1 MITLAPLL
9 WRCWSYQMHILFCH
23 DTYYCKK
30 RDGTVLSYASFPYS
44 LWERRFLP
52 YFESITVIGRKKKLR
67 ADETG
72 VLEISSGRNV
82 DHILLPNIHSP
93 IKRLTKYRNMYKRIK
108 EQVERADAVI
118 IRGPVEFGMMA
129 AKAARKLGKPYAID
143 MCGCA
148 YNKEYS
154 KNNILS
160 KLYAPIKFRRAQ
172 YMVKHASAVIYVTEN
187 FLQERY
193 PTQGIS
199 AYASNVEIATPPE
212 YVLNSRIERIKSNV
226 GKFNIGLIG
235 NFGSGLKGLDLAL
248 GALGIVNKYR
258 DENPDKNLPDFCFKI
273 LGQGFAAQWQ
283 GLIHSNDLDGK
294 VEFCGT
300 IARGRDVLEWLDD
313 IDIYLQP
320 SLHEGLPRSL
330 IEAMS
335 RGCPALASDAGGAGE
350 LLSDEFIHECGDTQ
364 KLADQIISLMNNER
378 RLIAAQNNFEKAKN
392 YTIEELIPRRR
403 DFWEA
408 FASLAKER
416 LKSAQM

>member
-1 MITLAPLL
+1 
-9 WRCWSYQMHILFCH
+9 MHILFCH

-30 RDGTVLSYASFPYS
+30 RDGTVLSYATFPYT

-67 ADETG
+67 PNETG

-82 DHILLPNIHSP
+82 DHVLLPNIHSP
-93 IKRLTKYRNMYKRIK
+93 IKCLTKYGRIYKRIK
-108 EQVERADAVI
+108 EQVERADAIV

-129 AKAARKLGKPYAID
+129 ARAARKCSKPYAVE

-148 YNKEYS
+148 YNKEFS
-154 KNNILS
+154 RNNILS
-160 KLYAPIKFRRAQ
+160 RLYAPIKFKRAQ
-172 YMVKHASAVIYVTEN
+172 YMVKHANAVIYVTES

-212 YVLNSRIERIKSNV
+212 YVLKSRIERIKSETSV
-226 GKFNIGLIG
+226 INIGLIG
-235 NFGSGLKGLDLAL
+235 NFGGGLKGLDIAL
-248 GALGIVNKYR
+248 QALGIVNKYML
-258 DENPDKNLPDFCFKI
+258 ENPDKNLPDFCFKI

-283 GLIHSNDLDGK
+283 DLINSNNLDSK
-294 VEFCGT
+294 IEFCG
-300 IARGRDVLEWLDD
+300 ALSRGKNVLEWLDD

-350 LLSDEFIHECGDTQ
+350 LLSDKFIHECGNTQ
-364 KLADQIISLMNNER
+364 KLATQIISLMDKGINNDNNK
-378 RLIAAQNNFEKAKN
+378 RLIAAQNNFDKAKN

-403 DFWEA
+403 DFWES
-408 FASLAKER
+408 FAKLI
-416 LKSAQM
+416 

>member
-1 MITLAPLL
+1 
-9 WRCWSYQMHILFCH
+9 MHVLFCH

-30 RDGTVLSYASFPYS
+30 RDGTVLSYATFPYS

-67 ADETG
+67 PDETG

-82 DHILLPNIHSP
+82 DHVLLPNIHSP
-93 IKRLTKYRNMYKRIK
+93 IKRLTKYRSMYKKIK
-108 EQVERADAVI
+108 EQVERADAVV

-129 AKAARKLGKPYAID
+129 ARAARKCKKPYAVE

-148 YNKEYS
+148 YNKEFS
-154 KNNILS
+154 RNNILS

-172 YMVKHASAVIYVTEN
+172 YMVKHAAAVIYVTEN

-212 YVLNSRIERIKSNV
+212 YVLNSRLERIKANND
-226 GKFNIGLIG
+226 KINIGLVG
-235 NFGSGLKGLDLAL
+235 NFGNGLKGLDLAL
-248 GALGIVNKYR
+248 SALGIVRKYC
-258 DENPDKNLPDFCFKI
+258 DDNPDKDLPDFCFKI
-273 LGQGFAAQWQ
+273 LGQGLAAQWQ
-283 GLIHSNDLDGK
+283 GLIHSNNLDGK

-313 IDIYLQP
+313 IDIYMQP

-335 RGCPALASDAGGAGE
+335 RGCPALASDAGGASEVLGN
-350 LLSDEFIHECGDTQ
+350 EFIHECGDVQ
-364 KLADQIISLMNNER
+364 KLAEQIISLMDKEM
-378 RLIAAQNNFEKAKN
+378 RLNAAQDNFEKAKN

-403 DFWEA
+403 NFWEA
-408 FASLAKER
+408 FALFAKSR
-416 LKSAQM
+416 LKNI

>member
-1 MITLAPLL
+1 
-9 WRCWSYQMHILFCH
+9 MHILFCH

-82 DHILLPNIHSP
+82 DHVLLPNIHSP
-93 IKRLTKYRNMYKRIK
+93 IKRLTKYHHMYKRIK
-108 EQVERADAVI
+108 EQVERADAVV

-129 AKAARKLGKPYAID
+129 AKAARKQGKPYAID

-154 KNNILS
+154 RNNILS
-160 KLYAPIKFRRAQ
+160 KIYAPIKFRRAQ
-172 YMVKHASAVIYVTEN
+172 YMVKHASAVIYVTEK

-199 AYASNVEIATPPE
+199 EHASNVEIDMPPE
-212 YVLNSRIERIKSNV
+212 YVINSRIDRIKSIDS
-226 GKFNIGLIG
+226 KINIGLVG
-235 NFGSGLKGLDLAL
+235 NFGHGLKGLDLAL
-248 GALGIVNKYR
+248 QALGIVSKYYE
-258 DENPDKNLPDFCFKI
+258 DNPDNSLPDFCFKV
-273 LGQGFAAQWQ
+273 LGQGHASQWQ
-283 GLIHSNDLDGK
+283 SLITSNNLDGK
-294 VEFCGT
+294 IEFCGT
-300 IARGRDVLEWLDD
+300 IARGKNVLEWLDN

-320 SLHEGLPRSL
+320 SLYEGLPRSL

-335 RGCPALASDAGGAGE
+335 RGCPALASDAGGASE
-350 LLSDEFIHECGDTQ
+350 LLSNDFIHECGDVQ
-364 KLADQIISLMNNER
+364 KLADQIISLMDKDN
-378 RLIAAQNNFEKAKN
+378 LLSAAQNNFDKAKN
-392 YTIEELIPRRR
+392 YTIEELTPRRR
-403 DFWEA
+403 DFWGN
-408 FASLAKER
+408 FATLSKNT
-416 LKSAQM
+416 